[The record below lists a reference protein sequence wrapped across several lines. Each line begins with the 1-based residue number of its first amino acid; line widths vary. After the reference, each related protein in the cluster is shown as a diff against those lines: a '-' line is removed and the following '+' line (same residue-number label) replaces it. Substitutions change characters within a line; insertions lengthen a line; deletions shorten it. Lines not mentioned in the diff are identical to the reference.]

1 MWKHIELPADPPVS
15 RGGSTVTFLPVRDRN
30 GGFLALWMLV
40 LAVVQAAGFAAVWRF
55 FVRTERGQ
63 LLDTVALT
71 GNTIGR
77 RHIDELV
84 GSVLNAMSIA
94 ALVATTVVIGF
105 IALIRGRV
113 ALAVVATL
121 FIAGANASVQGLK
134 YAIHRPDFGVDPERA
149 AAGNSLPSGH
159 AAVAMSFAVAL
170 VLVLPPRM
178 RGAGAVFGA
187 GYAALVGVATLS
199 AGWHRPSDA
208 VAAMLVAGAWAAAA
222 GVLLTLMQRREAR
235 VETADAHG
243 VAARALALGGLA
255 LLAVAAISLVLTDQV
270 LSVSPDELSQR
281 RLLAAYAGSA
291 AGIAGTACLVMAL
304 VAATVHRVVPRR
316 A

>member
-1 MWKHIELPADPPVS
+1 VS
-15 RGGSTVTFLPVRDRN
+15 KN
-30 GGFLALWMLV
+30 LASGYLLV
-40 LAVVQAAGFAAVWRF
+40 LAAAQFAAFVAVWRW

-63 LLDTVALT
+63 MLDTVALT

-77 RHIDELV
+77 DRIDELV
-84 GSVLNAMSIA
+84 SSVLDAMSIA
-94 ALVATTVVIGF
+94 ALVTTTLVIGF

-121 FIAGANASVQGLK
+121 FIAGANATVQALK
-134 YAIHRPDFGVDPERA
+134 YMIDRPDFGVDPERA

-170 VLVLPPRM
+170 VLVLPPRA
-178 RGAGAVFGA
+178 RGPAAVFGA

-208 VAAMLVAGAWAAAA
+208 VAATLVVGAWAAAA
-222 GVLLTLMQRREAR
+222 GALLVFIERRDGQLAGG
-235 VETADAHG
+235 DAHG
-243 VAARALALGGLA
+243 SVAGVLALGGLA
-255 LLAVAAISLVLTDQV
+255 LLAVAAISLALTDQV
-270 LSVSPDELSQR
+270 LSIPPDQLSRR

-291 AGIAGTACLVMAL
+291 AGIAGTAGLVMAL
-304 VAATVHRVVPRR
+304 VVATVHRVAPGRGG
-316 A
+316 

>member
-1 MWKHIELPADPPVS
+1 L
-15 RGGSTVTFLPVRDRN
+15 
-30 GGFLALWMLV
+30 LAGWLVV
-40 LAVVQAAGFAAVWRF
+40 LAVAQAAAFVLVWRF
-55 FVRTERGQ
+55 FVGTERGQ

-71 GNTIGR
+71 GNRIGR
-77 RHIDELV
+77 ARIDELIS
-84 GSVLNAMSIA
+84 SVLNAMSVA
-94 ALVATTVVIGF
+94 ALVVTTVAIGF

-113 ALAVVATL
+113 GLAVVATL
-121 FIAGANASVQGLK
+121 FIAGANASVQALK

-170 VLVLPPRM
+170 ALVLPPRT

-208 VAAMLVAGAWAAAA
+208 VAAMLVVGAWAAAA
-222 GVLLTLMQRREAR
+222 GVLLSWAQRRDSY
-235 VETADAHG
+235 VETEDAHRF
-243 VAARALALGGLA
+243 AARALALGAVA
-255 LLAVAAISLVLTDQV
+255 LLAAAAVSLRLTDQ
-270 LSVSPDELSQR
+270 LLPVSPEELSRR

>member
-1 MWKHIELPADPPVS
+1 MSGNVSKHLA
-15 RGGSTVTFLPVRDRN
+15 GGYLF
-30 GGFLALWMLV
+30 V
-40 LAVVQAAGFAAVWRF
+40 LAAVQAAAFVAVWRW

-77 RHIDELV
+77 ERIDELV

-94 ALVATTVVIGF
+94 ALVTTTVVIGF

-121 FIAGANASVQGLK
+121 FIVGANATVQALK

-159 AAVAMSFAVAL
+159 AAVAISFAVAL

-178 RGAGAVFGA
+178 RGPGAVFGA

-208 VAAMLVAGAWAAAA
+208 VAAMLLVGAWAAIA
-222 GVLLTLMQRREAR
+222 GVLLILIQRGGGRATAGDSHGSVAR
-235 VETADAHG
+235 M
-243 VAARALALGGLA
+243 LALGGVA
-255 LLAVAAISLVLTDQV
+255 LLAVAAVSLALTDQV
-270 LSVSPDELSQR
+270 VSVPPDELGRR

-291 AGIAGTACLVMAL
+291 AGIAGTASLVMAL
-304 VAATVHRVVPRR
+304 VVATVHRVVPARPD
-316 A
+316 